1 MLLATVSTST
11 VGPVHLPVQGGS
23 AYTGSAAHHGAG
35 QQKSNRLGRKAMVL
49 PGLLRSTRCAGARG
63 NGIGV
68 VSEAAAVSVVLTII
82 KVEIIGPHIDPLL
95 KFFVLEVYPFDIA
108 QYTGKI

>member
-1 MLLATVSTST
+1 MNMSIRENIQQVRENIAAAAL
-11 VGPVHLPVQGGS
+11 S
-23 AYTGSAAHHGAG
+23 A
-35 QQKSNRLGRKAMVL
+35 VL
-49 PGLLRSTRCAGARG
+49 SAGAA
-63 NGIGV
+63 
-68 VSEAAAVSVVLTII
+68 SEAAAVSVVLTII